1 MLQKLREKTSGW
13 IATVILGLLIIPFA
27 LLGVNEYLVQR
38 ADTSVARIDAP
49 PSWWPGAPS
58 WWPVS
63 VLWEHERITAE
74 ELKERMDI
82 QRARL
87 RQMMG
92 EQFDARE
99 FDTPETKRRLL
110 DQLIDER
117 LAQMAARRA
126 ELAVSDDLVRRTIAE
141 TPQFQVDGRFNQE
154 RYLQVLASAQ
164 PPFTPR
170 AYEQRVREDLERN
183 VLTGAIGGT
192 NFVTRAEL
200 ARVVQLL
207 GEKRDVH
214 LLVLPPPPAD
224 TAAVTD
230 AELQAWHREHGDRYK
245 VPERVWIEYVELNA
259 ADMSVPAAD
268 EAALRQR
275 YEQEKARFVAEE
287 QRLASHIL
295 VRVPSDAD
303 EAQRKAA
310 EEKIRRIAAEAKAPG
325 ADFAA
330 LARRYSDDASKAQ
343 GGDLGWLGRGATV
356 PEFEKALFA
365 LEPGEVSDPVK
376 TEYGWHVIQLREV
389 KAGQMR
395 PFEDV
400 REQLASEQAQSERE
414 RVFGEVSGKL
424 VEATLKNPSSLAP
437 AAREMDLQVQTLG
450 PVRRDEP
457 TGILANPNVQRVAF
471 SELAIQ
477 DGTVSDPIEI
487 GPNHIVLLRVTRHE
501 PERVPPLA
509 EVKEQVAADVR
520 AERIRKAAERRAE
533 ALLARARAGQSLEA
547 IATAEGLP
555 ALEARTGV
563 RRGEPLPT
571 PEASEAVFAVPAPK
585 GGKPSFGRFT
595 LPDGSA
601 MVFAVT
607 ASQPGSLDE
616 LTPMERASLQQ
627 PMAEEAGRRDV
638 ESLLAAL
645 RRQMKVTVNEQ
656 NL

>member
-1 MLQKLREKTSGW
+1 MLQKLRDKTSGW

-38 ADTSVARIDAP
+38 ADTSVARIDVP
-49 PSWWPGAPS
+49 PEWWPDAPS

-74 ELKERMDI
+74 ELQERMDI

-99 FDTPETKRRLL
+99 FDTPETKRSIL
-110 DQLIDER
+110 DQLVDER
-117 LAQMAARRA
+117 LAQMAARRMD
-126 ELAVSDDLVRRTIAE
+126 LAVSDDLVRRTIAE
-141 TPQFQVDGRFNQE
+141 TPQFQVEGRFNQE

-170 AYEQRVREDLERN
+170 AYEQRVRDDLERT
-183 VLTGAIGGT
+183 VLTGAIATT
-192 NFVTRAEL
+192 NFVTPAEF
-200 ARVVQLL
+200 ARVVQML
-207 GEKRDVH
+207 GEKRDVT
-214 LLVLPPPPAD
+214 LLMLPPPPAD
-224 TAAVTD
+224 TAPIAD
-230 AELQAWHREHGDRYK
+230 AELQAWHRKHGDRYR

-259 ADMSVPAAD
+259 ADMPVSTPD
-268 EAALRQR
+268 ESALRQR

-295 VRVPSDAD
+295 VRVPEDATD
-303 EAQRKAA
+303 AQRKEA
-310 EEKIRRIAAEAKAPG
+310 EDKIRRIAAEAKAPG

-330 LARRYSDDASKAQ
+330 LASRYSDDASKAQ

-365 LEPGEVSDPVK
+365 LQPGQVSDPVK
-376 TEYGWHVIQLREV
+376 TEYGWHVIQLREA

-395 PFEDV
+395 PFEEV
-400 REQLASEQAQSERE
+400 RDQLASELAQAERE
-414 RVFGEVSGKL
+414 RVFGDVSGKL
-424 VEATLKNPSSLAP
+424 IEATLKNPSSLAP
-437 AAREMDLQVQTLG
+437 AARGMNLQVQSLG

-509 EVKEQVAADVR
+509 EVREQVVADVR
-520 AERIRKAAERRAE
+520 AERTRKAAEQRAE
-533 ALLARARAGQSLEA
+533 ALLARARSGQSLEA

-555 ALEARTGV
+555 APEVRAGV
-563 RRGEPLPT
+563 RRGEPVPT

-585 GGKPSFGRFT
+585 GGKPSFGRTT

-607 ASQPGSLDE
+607 ASEPGKLDE
-616 LTPMERASLQQ
+616 LGPMERASLQQ

-638 ESLLAAL
+638 DALLKAL
-645 RRQMKVTVNEQ
+645 RRRMTVTVNEQ